1 MDHVPSDLLL
11 MLLADARLPV
21 AGHTQSAGLEGAV
34 QHGLTSAEVP
44 LYISAR
50 LATTVRVEAGTAVVA
65 LHHLTHALPLE
76 PVVAA
81 WAARTPSHA
90 LRRASRMQGRAM
102 SRLTTRLW
110 PDEEPVRRVARLD
123 GCPRAVAL
131 AGAAAAAG
139 LDADGPGP
147 ARRLRRRPDRRLRVA
162 QAAPPRPGRDHRVG
176 ARRPAR
182 GGSGSPRPW
191 PGSPIPATSRRPPH
205 PRPRC
210 GPRPTPTAPGG
221 CSVPDLSP
229 ARGLRLGVCGPVGT
243 GKSSLIAL
251 LCRELAGR
259 HVARRRHQRHLHRR
273 GRPLPARIRRAGA
286 RADPRSRDRRV
297 SAHGHP

>member
-34 QHGLTSAEVP
+34 QHGLTGADVP

-65 LHHLTHALPLE
+65 LHHLVHALPLE

-90 LRRASRMQGRAM
+90 LRRASRMQGRAL

-110 PDEEPVRRVARLD
+110 PDEEPVRRVSGLD

-139 LDADGPGP
+139 LEAVALARLVGYDDVQTVASASLKLLPLDP
-147 ARRLRRRPDRRLRVA
+147 AETTAWVHGALPAVA
-162 QAAPPRPGRDHRVG
+162 AAAEALAGLTDPRD
-176 ARRPAR
+176 
-182 GGSGSPRPW
+182 
-191 PGSPIPATSRRPPH
+191 IPATAAPQTEVWAQAHAHSTRR
-205 PRPRC
+205 
-210 GPRPTPTAPGG
+210 
-221 CSVPDLSP
+221 LF
-229 ARGLRLGVCGPVGT
+229 
-243 GKSSLIAL
+243 
-251 LCRELAGR
+251 
-259 HVARRRHQRHLHRR
+259 
-273 GRPLPARIRRAGA
+273 
-286 RADPRSRDRRV
+286 
-297 SAHGHP
+297 SA